1 MAATVIQRQEIAET
15 FLEAERSGL
24 RLAIKG
30 RLFALL
36 VIGCFLVFSR
46 ISNLDLVLE
55 YVLAVTGFAL
65 LGLLHYHL
73 IGTKFDRPWV
83 KYVFITVDIA
93 VLSLLM
99 ATEPLYDSIDLP
111 QVMVFRNTVF
121 PFYFVILGMAA
132 FSLSPWLVLWTGIT
146 GVSGWMGAFYYSIQG
161 MTETLDWR
169 DIGTN
174 PTTEHFQT
182 TFFNPNFIA
191 TGSRVQESFAFIIVA
206 ILIAVVIW
214 RARKTVYRQLELD
227 EQHRTIAEVFAQY
240 VPRKIADALIA
251 DGGLLKPVERKATVL
266 FVDIAGFTKM
276 TEAAGAART
285 VTILNEFFE
294 GTTNCISRNDGV
306 VTQFI
311 GDAVMATFNIP
322 VEDPDHERNA
332 VQAAKEILDLAA
344 STTFDAHQ
352 LSVRIGIYTGTV
364 IGGSVGGGG
373 RQCYTVYGDTV
384 NLASRLESL
393 NKEYGTSLLVAET
406 TVQALSASEFRQVAR
421 VDVRGFS
428 EPVSIFTIKAD
439 TP

>member
-1 MAATVIQRQEIAET
+1 MATTAIQRQEIAET

-30 RLFALL
+30 RLFALV
-36 VIGCFLVFSR
+36 VIGSFLVLSR
-46 ISNLDLVLE
+46 ISNLGLVLE
-55 YVLAVTGFAL
+55 YVTAVTGFAL

-83 KYVFITVDIA
+83 KYIFISIDIA

-99 ATEPLYDSIDLP
+99 ATEPLYDSVDLP

-132 FSLSPWLVLWTGIT
+132 FSLSPWLVLWTGFT
-146 GVSGWMGAFYYSIQG
+146 GVLGWMGAFYYSIRD

-169 DIGTN
+169 DVGTN
-174 PTTEHFQT
+174 PTTEHFLT

-191 TGSRVQESFAFIIVA
+191 TGSRVQESFAYIVVA

-251 DGGLLKPVERKATVL
+251 DRGLLEPVERKATVI
-266 FVDIAGFTKM
+266 FVDIANFTKM
-276 TEAAGAART
+276 TETMGAART

-294 GTTNCISRNDGV
+294 ETTNCISRNDGV

-322 VEDPDHERNA
+322 VEDPEHERHA
-332 VQAAKEILDLAA
+332 VTAAREIVELAA
-344 STTFDAHQ
+344 ASHFDGHQ
-352 LSVRIGIYTGTV
+352 LSVRIGICTGTV

-384 NLASRLESL
+384 NLASRLENL
-393 NKEYGTSLLVAET
+393 NKEYSTSILAAET
-406 TVQALSASEFRQVAR
+406 TVQGLPDTEFRQVGR
-421 VDVRGFS
+421 VEVRGFS
-428 EPVSIFTIKAD
+428 EPVSIYTL
-439 TP
+439 

>member
-1 MAATVIQRQEIAET
+1 MAASPIQQQEIAAT

-24 RLAIKG
+24 RVAIKG

-55 YVLAVTGFAL
+55 YIMAVTGFAL

-73 IGTKFDRPWV
+73 IGTKFDRFWV
-83 KYVFITVDIA
+83 KYIFITIDIA

-99 ATEPLYDSIDLP
+99 ATEPLYDSVDLP

-132 FSLSPWLVLWTGIT
+132 FSLSPWLVLWTGLT
-146 GVSGWMGAFYYSIQG
+146 GVTGWMGAFYYSIRN

-169 DIGTN
+169 DVGTN
-174 PTTEHFQT
+174 PTTEHFLT

-191 TGSRVQESFAFIIVA
+191 TGSRVQESFAYFVVA

-227 EQHRTIAEVFAQY
+227 EQHRTITEVFAQY

-251 DGGLLKPVERKATVL
+251 DRGLLEPVERTATVI

-276 TEAAGAART
+276 TESTGAART

-294 GTTNCISRNDGV
+294 KTTNCISKNDGV

-332 VQAAKEILDLAA
+332 VKAAEEILDLAA
-344 STTFDAHQ
+344 STSFDGHQ
-352 LSVRIGIYTGTV
+352 LSVRIGICTGTV

-384 NLASRLESL
+384 NLASRLENL
-393 NKEYGTSLLVAET
+393 NKEYGTKLLVAET
-406 TVQALSASEFRQVAR
+406 TVAALPSSGFRKVDR
-421 VDVRGFS
+421 VEVRGFS
-428 EPVSIFTIKAD
+428 EPISIYSI
-439 TP
+439 